1 LKLVSSFI
9 IISSDLKDIS
19 QGINYFNNADFFLA
33 HDFFEELWVN
43 CDREDRKFFQGL
55 IQVSVGCYHLTCNN
69 YSGALSQFTKGIQ
82 KLNVYL
88 PSYYNIDLTDFINKI
103 NQLVFELKEYSSNKN
118 HKIDIRII
126 PIIKFN

>member
-55 IQVSVGCYHLTCNN
+55 IQVSVGCYHLTCKN
-69 YSGALSQFTKGIQ
+69 YSGALSQLDKGIQ
-82 KLNVYL
+82 KLNGYL
-88 PSYYNIDLTDFINKI
+88 PSYYNIDLADLTNKVD
-103 NQLVFELKEYSSNKN
+103 QLVLELNNYFFNNN
-118 HKIDIRII
+118 HKIDFGLI
-126 PIIKFN
+126 PTIKFN